1 MIIGSQVKLNLVPSG
16 VMPVVYINQGDAG
29 YDKEFL
35 IYNGDSPYNVP
46 SGVSAT
52 IRGTKADGYG
62 VTEAATVT
70 TGSNLVTVTITEQMV
85 AAAGKN
91 VYELVFVDADGLR
104 VASINMVWAVKKDAL
119 GDSVISD
126 SDLDYASTVMNQLQ
140 SVQAFKN
147 QLDTNTTDIES
158 NADDIAA
165 ERTARIAAD
174 GALQNNIN
182 AEASTRATQDAV
194 LSARMDTFS
203 SLPSGSTAGDAEL
216 LDIRVKADGAAAA
229 SAGDAVRE
237 QITTLGNDLDAI
249 GLVKYAIAGSATQ
262 PNITVQQ
269 WGDGIVNINGSSGS
283 SFYVLLSDTPAAI
296 TNWTAVPRNIHLQA
310 GKIYTF
316 TVIKLSGTA
325 ANPANVSLGI
335 GNENTI
341 GVLTSLLNITA
352 NGGSASL
359 EVAEDMDVFVYA
371 YIRYSTS
378 TSNLK
383 FQVILT
389 EKDNAITTNDLS
401 AQILSLINNSA
412 EEIDVDVE
420 TELTGDTVMRGSD
433 GKITTGVGAGYKV
446 TGLIPV
452 TANDQFSFKCDLNY
466 GNYFYRFYTNEQVY
480 GFGGEKA
487 GDSGTFTTYD
497 GTITVPSG
505 ANYVRFGFYYDPAN
519 NHDYTLSRKEKV
531 FAAGALTEPLWSEL
545 DERYY
550 READWTGKKWVVV
563 GDSLTEVNNTASVKY
578 YNIIA
583 NKTGITVLNYGIGG
597 TGYGNTGSGA
607 TNFAQRVLTLA
618 NVDCDLITIFGSFN
632 DMGLELGTADD
643 TGTDTLGGWM
653 NTTFDNLY
661 ATKPFVSVGVI
672 LPTPWWGRSPDGSTE
687 GRLKAVHYCD
697 MLLEICRRRSIP
709 VLDMF
714 HNSNFH
720 PNESNFREEFFANA
734 DGVHPNNA
742 GHAKMAPM
750 FFQFLKKLIEL

>member
-1 MIIGSQVKLNLVPSG
+1 
-16 VMPVVYINQGDAG
+16 MPVVYINQGDAG

-91 VYELVFVDADGLR
+91 IYELVFVDTNDLR

-126 SDLDYASTVMNQLQ
+126 SDLDYATQVMNQLQ

-147 QLDTNTTDIES
+147 QLDTNTTDIEN

-165 ERTARIAAD
+165 ERAARIAAD

-182 AEASTRATQDAV
+182 AEASTRAAQDAV

-203 SLPSGSTAGDAEL
+203 SLPDGSTAGDAEM
-216 LDIRVKADGAAAA
+216 LDIRVMADGGTAA

-237 QITTLGNDLDAI
+237 QVNSLSNNLDALGI
-249 GLVKYAIAGSATQ
+249 VKYAESGSATQ

-269 WGDGIVNINGSSGS
+269 TGNGTVNINGSSGS
-283 SFYVLLSDTPAAI
+283 SFYVVLSGTPTAI
-296 TNWTAVPRNIHLQA
+296 TSWTAVPRNIHLQA

-325 ANPANVSLGI
+325 ADPANVSIGV
-335 GNENTI
+335 GNENMTGI
-341 GVLTSLLNITA
+341 ASALLNINA
-352 NGGSASL
+352 NGGSASI
-359 EVAEDMDVFVYA
+359 EVYEDMDVFVYA

-383 FQVILT
+383 LQVFLT
-389 EKDNAITTNDLS
+389 EKDNAVTTVDLS
-401 AQILSLINNSA
+401 SQTINLINDSVD
-412 EEIDVDVE
+412 EIDADVE

-433 GKITTGVGAGYKV
+433 GKISTGAGAAYKV
-446 TGLIPV
+446 TDFIPV
-452 TANDQFSFKCDLNY
+452 TANDQFSFKGDLNY
-466 GNYFYRFYTNEQVY
+466 GNYFYRFYANEQVY

-505 ANYVRFGFYYDPAN
+505 ANYVRFGFYYNPAT

-531 FAAGALTEPLWSEL
+531 FEAGALTESLWGEL
-545 DERYY
+545 DEKYY
-550 READWTGKKWVVV
+550 KEADWTDKKWVVV

-583 NKTGITVLNYGIGG
+583 NKTGIQVLNYGIGG

-607 TNFAQRVLTLA
+607 TNFAQRVLTLGD
-618 NVDCDLITIFGSFN
+618 VDCDLITIFGSFN

-720 PNESNFREEFFANA
+720 PNESNYREEFFANA

-750 FFQFLKKLIEL
+750 FFQFLKGLIEL